1 MPPAWFT
8 WAIDQPATDH
18 DVEVA
23 GGRIRLRSSD
33 PRHKP
38 AIDPSYL
45 SDGADI
51 DPLVRGIQAA
61 REIAGARAMARICKA
76 ELAPGPDVVSDEAL
90 IADFRARSG
99 TVYHPV
105 GTCRMGR
112 NPTQSVVDARLRAHG
127 VEGLR
132 VADASIFPS
141 LVSGNTNA
149 AVMMV
154 AARAAAMILEDA
166 AGI

>member
-1 MPPAWFT
+1 MARSADPFAPPRIAPN
-8 WAIDQPATDH
+8 ALSAVSDVQDMLEGVQLLRRLAAQPALR
-18 DVEVA
+18 EV
-23 GGRIRLRSSD
+23 I
-33 PRHKP
+33 
-38 AIDPSYL
+38 
-45 SDGADI
+45 
-51 DPLVRGIQAA
+51 V
-61 REIAGARAMARICKA
+61 A
-76 ELAPGPDVVSDEAL
+76 ELAPGPHVVSEDAL

-105 GTCRMGR
+105 GTCRMGQ
-112 NPTQSVVDARLRAHG
+112 NPAQAVVDARLRVHG

-141 LVSGNTNA
+141 LISGNTNA

-154 AARAAAMILEDA
+154 AVRAAAMILEDA